1 MRLRTLLIVC
11 VAASLGAA
19 TPASGHG
26 DPTGHYLETDALY
39 PSVADRAS
47 QAIELQLLGVLQAV
61 QRDGY
66 PVKVALVASKD
77 DVADTPGMFRQPQ
90 RYAERLVADLEVAR
104 PVTAPVL
111 VVTPNGTGVAGRAM
125 VGDAYG
131 PVTGTDAPTL
141 LGPLGARRPADGDAL
156 AKLAIATVRRVARVG
171 GHALPA
177 NVPPAR
183 LLAPGPSR
191 GVPTDGST
199 PGWLPFAVFAAV
211 FLIAWLAFELRT
223 RAPRRRRHPVTH

>member
-1 MRLRTLLIVC
+1 MRLRTLAIVC

-19 TPASGHG
+19 TPAAGHG

-47 QAIELQLLGVLQAV
+47 QAVELQLLGVLQAV

-66 PVKVALVASKD
+66 PVKVALVGGED

-125 VGDAYG
+125 VGEAYG
-131 PVTGTDAPTL
+131 PVTRAQAPAL

-156 AKLAIATVRRVARVG
+156 AKLAIAAVRRVARVG
-171 GHALPA
+171 GHPLPA
-177 NVPPAR
+177 HVPPAK

-191 GVPTDGST
+191 DVPPEGSA
-199 PGWLPFAVFAAV
+199 PGWLPFAVFAGV
-211 FLIAWLAFELRT
+211 FLLAWLAYELRI
-223 RAPRRRRHPVTH
+223 RGGRRRRQPVTP